1 MLMKNLFISINRRR
15 NFLMQLIFA
24 QPLFPNYIFSYLRQ
38 TYLTDTE
45 IQRKIHFRERNPKFW
60 PFELSQFDCPTR
72 NQKYL
77 VYYSPNNHSNTSN
90 CIGVARTKSNSPQS
104 ARSGQSFVTTSAI
117 FLVVAFGR
125 LIYSASVRVSDRYN
139 WSSVRVVNEIK
150 AGGKKRTKIKRRDEN
165 KWTSERWKRE
175 GKEMEGGRKRKWKER
190 VHKFREIGLA
200 ATSCSSSPV
209 FTAV

>member
-45 IQRKIHFRERNPKFW
+45 IQRKIHLCERNPKFW

-150 AGGKKRTKIKRRDEN
+150 AGEKKGQRLNDVMKISGRANDEKGRGKRWKEEEKGNGRRGYTN
-165 KWTSERWKRE
+165 SERS
-175 GKEMEGGRKRKWKER
+175 
-190 VHKFREIGLA
+190 A
-200 ATSCSSSPV
+200 
-209 FTAV
+209 